1 MGMEMT
7 DKWCTGVGPS
17 MRKQLFA
24 EKMVTA
30 CFMDPNKVAEW
41 DGNIKASVLNQREFA
56 EIWEDRGRID
66 VSMGVSASTWFD
78 AERRQSIE
86 SGAQGDSIAEHAS
99 VTWQDFDVALTME
112 PYYVTMTKDII
123 GSKSTSMLRPST
135 AMLSGR
141 HTTVTNVATLRTLM
155 NTPVPHF
162 SPEETAMHMRALDV
176 LTSMRLR
183 TKVSS
188 AEPTNLLNGK
198 GIAWPQQ
205 CTLTTTFCSS

>member
-1 MGMEMT
+1 MVHRGWAIYE
-7 DKWCTGVGPS
+7 
-17 MRKQLFA
+17 KQLFA